1 MSRLQLALTVSDPEA
16 AVEFYSPLFRAVPA
30 KKWPGYASFALAE
43 PPLGLVLVEVGASR
57 GGGLAGA
64 LNHLGV
70 EVGSTEEVPAAAE
83 RLAAAGLE
91 TTVAEQTSCCYAL
104 QTKVG
109 VNDPD
114 GAPWEI
120 DTVLADEIEARA
132 LTRSTGF
139 CPARPEDQA
148 ARVGAG
154 GLCRGA
160 ARN

>member
-16 AVEFYSPLFRAVPA
+16 AVEFYSPLFQAEPA
-30 KKWPGYASFALAE
+30 KKRPGYANFALAE
-43 PPLGLVLVEVGASR
+43 PPLELALIEAGATR

-64 LNHLGV
+64 LNQLRV
-70 EVGSTEEVPAAAE
+70 EVGSTEELQAAAE
-83 RLAAAGLE
+83 RLAAAWLR
-91 TTVAEQTSCCYAL
+91 TTVEEQTSCCYAL
-104 QTKVG
+104 ETKVG

-114 GAPWEI
+114 GAPRESY
-120 DTVLADEIEARA
+120 TVLADEIEARA